1 MSRALERAASFFLA
15 PAERRD
21 DPVALPPAVRAV
33 VLGSPADAAPLAAAL
48 AVSLHASPAVVAS
61 WGVGREL
68 RPAPATRATARLA
81 ARLTTHDLPTA
92 ARGRL
97 AWLALPPEPA
107 AAADALRRASAL
119 VEGPLVTAL
128 AGARPPELEALVADH
143 DLAVI
148 AACPDTTI
156 ARAALARLAER
167 GIAASACPPPRRGL
181 QRTLALA
188 GLAGPRLDA
197 DLGSLHRRA

>member
-21 DPVALPPAVRAV
+21 DPALPPAVRAV
-33 VLGSPADAAPLAAAL
+33 VLGSPADTAPLAAAL
-48 AVSLHASPAVVAS
+48 ALSLHASPAVVAS
-61 WGVGREL
+61 WGVGSDL

-81 ARLTTHDLPTA
+81 ARLTTYDLPTA

-97 AWLALPPEPA
+97 AWLALPSEPA

-128 AGARPPELEALVADH
+128 AGSRPPVLEALVADH

-148 AACPDTTI
+148 AAHPDTTI
-156 ARAALARLAER
+156 ARAALARLVER

-181 QRTLALA
+181 QRALALA

-197 DLGSLHRRA
+197 DLGALHRRA

>member
-21 DPVALPPAVRAV
+21 DPALPPAVRAV
-33 VLGSPADAAPLAAAL
+33 VLGSPADTAPLAAAL
-48 AVSLHASPAVVAS
+48 ALSLHASPAVVAS
-61 WGVGREL
+61 WGVGSDL

-81 ARLTTHDLPTA
+81 ARLTTYDLPTA

-97 AWLALPPEPA
+97 AWLALPSEPA

-119 VEGPLVTAL
+119 VGGPLVTAL

-148 AACPDTTI
+148 AAHPDATL
-156 ARAALARLAER
+156 AGAALARLAER
-167 GIAASACPPPRRGL
+167 GIAASACPAPRRSL
-181 QRTLALA
+181 QRALALA
-188 GLAGPRLDA
+188 GVAGPRLDA
-197 DLGSLHRRA
+197 DLGALHRRA

>member
-33 VLGSPADAAPLAAAL
+33 VLGSPAETAPLAAAL
-48 AVSLHASPAVVAS
+48 ALSLHAPPAVVAS
-61 WGVGREL
+61 WGVEREL
-68 RPAPATRATARLA
+68 RPAAATRATARLA

-97 AWLALPPEPA
+97 AWLALPPEPV

-119 VEGPLVTAL
+119 VEGPLVTAF

-156 ARAALARLAER
+156 ARAALARLADR
-167 GIAASACPPPRRGL
+167 GIAASACLPPRRGL

-197 DLGSLHRRA
+197 DLGALHRRA